1 MSLVNMNFQSQYLGG
16 NTEITVILPDKPW
29 EEEPKKF
36 YDRKKKYPVLW
47 LLHCTYGDHTDWLR
61 KSNIEVYACEKDLIV
76 VCPSGMNANYANWP
90 NFGTGYAM
98 YDFFFEE
105 LMPLIYG
112 WFPASDKREDNFI
125 AGLSMGAR
133 GTCVYA
139 FSHPEKF
146 AAAAALSGTP
156 RNFATMPEREPEMW
170 ARMEKASHNYENM
183 EAFLNSPENTWK
195 IVTEKAGTGELPRL
209 YFACGEDDMLYQAFL
224 DFREYA
230 KEIGLDATFESI
242 PGYRH
247 EWRFWDLTIQKAL
260 SFFGMDRM
268 DAGNPY

>member
-47 LLHCTYGDHTDWLR
+47 LLHGTYGDHTDWLR

-125 AGLSMGAR
+125 AGLSMGGFGALKM
-133 GTCVYA
+133 A
-139 FSHPEKF
+139 ILHPERY
-146 AAAAALSGTP
+146 AAAASLSGMVDLHWAYP
-156 RNFATMPEREPEMW
+156 QGEMPVSEEFFYNYGSKSEMEGGVNDIPFQ
-170 ARMEKASHNYENM
+170 MEKLIDSGKSLPKRSY
-183 EAFLNSPENTWK
+183 LLTGQGDLKNS
-195 IVTEKAGTGELPRL
+195 
-209 YFACGEDDMLYQAFL
+209 
-224 DFREYA
+224 
-230 KEIGLDATFESI
+230 ESK
-242 PGYRH
+242 
-247 EWRFWDLTIQKAL
+247 TV
-260 SFFGMDRM
+260 
-268 DAGNPY
+268 